1 MNGVRRACGSV
12 GFAWIG
18 VLLLC
23 SQIHAQR
30 LTVTRSKDVESA
42 EHRRPP
48 NVLFIAVDDLSC
60 ALGCYGDVLA
70 QTPNIDRLA
79 FREMGHCDE
88 NLVRILRGWPF
99 IH

>member
-1 MNGVRRACGSV
+1 M

-48 NVLFIAVDDLSC
+48 NVLFIAVDDLSR

-70 QTPNIDRLA
+70 QTSNIDRLA

>member
-30 LTVTRSKDVESA
+30 LTATRLMDVESA
-42 EHRRPP
+42 EYQRLP
-48 NVLFIAVDDLSC
+48 NVLFIAVDDLSR

-70 QTPNIDRLA
+70 NRNM
-79 FREMGHCDE
+79 FRWYEFQHIFEAKMKKQ
-88 NLVRILRGWPF
+88 
-99 IH
+99 

>member
-1 MNGVRRACGSV
+1 MNGVRRACGSWV
-12 GFAWIG
+12 SRGSECFCCVVRFTLRG
-18 VLLLC
+18 LM
-23 SQIHAQR
+23 
-30 LTVTRSKDVESA
+30 DVESA
-42 EHRRPP
+42 EHQRLP

-70 QTPNIDRLA
+70 QTPNIHRLA
-79 FREMGHCDE
+79 FRDMGHCDE

>member
-42 EHRRPP
+42 EHPRPP
-48 NVLFIAVDDLSC
+48 NVLFIAVDDLSR

-79 FREMGHCDE
+79 FRDMGHCDE

>member
-42 EHRRPP
+42 EHRRPL

-70 QTPNIDRLA
+70 QTSNIDRLA

-88 NLVRILRGWPF
+88 NLSL
-99 IH
+99 IHI

>member
-1 MNGVRRACGSV
+1 MNGVRRACGSL

-42 EHRRPP
+42 EHRRPL
-48 NVLFIAVDDLSC
+48 NVLFIAVDDLSR

-70 QTPNIDRLA
+70 QTSNIDRLA

>member
-23 SQIHAQR
+23 RQIHTQR

-48 NVLFIAVDDLSC
+48 NVLFIAVDDLSR

-70 QTPNIDRLA
+70 QTSNIDRLA

-88 NLVRILRGWPF
+88 NLVRILRGWPS